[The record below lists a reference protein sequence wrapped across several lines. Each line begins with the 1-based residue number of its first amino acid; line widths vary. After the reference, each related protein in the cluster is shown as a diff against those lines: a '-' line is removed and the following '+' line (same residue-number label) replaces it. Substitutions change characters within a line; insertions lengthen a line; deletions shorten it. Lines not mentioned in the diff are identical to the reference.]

1 MSILY
6 KPEKFPQPGI
16 AGGGILQYR
25 AAIVHRETIYMDR
38 IIQDIESTTTVSS
51 TDVKA
56 VVSALENRMEYYL
69 SYGYRIVIINLG
81 TFTPFMQSS
90 VCKNIDEVDV
100 NAIRRVSVGYR
111 PCSSLQRVLFNAT
124 FERARKKDW

>member
-6 KPEKFPQPGI
+6 KPEGFSQPGV

-25 AAIVHRETIYMDR
+25 AAIVHRGTIDMDR
-38 IIQDIESTTTVSS
+38 IIQDIELTTTVSG

-56 VVSALENRMEYYL
+56 VVSALRERMEYYL

-81 TFTPFMQSS
+81 TFTPFIQSY
-90 VCKNIDEVDV
+90 VCKSIDEVDV

-111 PCSSLQRVLFNAT
+111 PCSNLQHVLFNAT
-124 FERARKKDW
+124 FERARKQYW